1 MERVLIIDD
10 DENLVELLQIAL
22 QAEGFEV
29 LTAVDGQ
36 DGLRAAFDSHPDL
49 ILLDIMMP
57 RMDGL
62 ETARRLEELCDTPI
76 ILLTALSA
84 TSDIVKGLEIGA
96 DDYVTKPFVMEE
108 LIARIRNSLRRKA
121 AVASNA
127 RTGVLVLGNLTID
140 LVRHKVTAYGKPVNL
155 TPTEF
160 RLLSHLARHTGQVI
174 PHQALL
180 TEVWGAEYCDQIDYL
195 HLYVRYLRQKIELDP
210 AEPGIIK
217 TERGVG
223 YYLEEPRN
231 KV

>member
-1 MERVLIIDD
+1 MARVLIIDD
-10 DENLVELLQIAL
+10 DVNLVDLLQVAL
-22 QAEGFEV
+22 KADGFEV
-29 LTAVDGQ
+29 LTAKDGR

-62 ETARRLEELCDTPI
+62 EAARRLQELCDIPI
-76 ILLTALSA
+76 IFLTGLSS
-84 TSDIVKGLEIGA
+84 TTDVVKGLGIGA

-108 LIARIRNSLRRKA
+108 LLARIRNSLRRR
-121 AVASNA
+121 AVPSPTV

-140 LVRHKVTAYGKPVNL
+140 LVRHKVTSYGKPVNL

-160 RLLSHLARHTGQVI
+160 RLLSLLARHVGQVVT
-174 PHQALL
+174 HQALL

-210 AEPGIIK
+210 AQPGIIK
-217 TERGVG
+217 TERGIG
-223 YYLEEPRN
+223 YYLEEPPS
-231 KV
+231 